1 MYQGLHVDELT
12 SRHETMLRKRK
23 KSLNKCSDD
32 KSRYQAIE
40 GFVICP

>member
-1 MYQGLHVDELT
+1 MYQGLHIDELT

-32 KSRYQAIE
+32 KVDIELSRDL
-40 GFVICP
+40 